1 LASRSL
7 INTLSVTSECV
18 PLIKTGG
25 LADVAGALPK
35 VLKKN
40 DIAVRTLL
48 PGYPAVLK
56 AVQSLSTLKVI
67 NDCFGGSAQLL
78 AGTHQDLDLLILDAP
93 HLYNRDHGIYVDHK
107 GEDWSDN
114 IERFAALSRVAAD
127 IANGL
132 VDDWQPE
139 IIHCHDWQAGLAPYY
154 MKVNNAKARSIMTI
168 HNIAFQGIAP
178 ARKRRALGI
187 LPKDFNP
194 EGVEYFGNIST
205 LKAGLIYAD
214 KLTTVSPTYAQELM
228 THEFGM
234 GMEGVLQYRK
244 NDFTGILNGIDES
257 VWSPEV
263 DPEIINY
270 KSPRGKNLNKITLQ
284 KEFNLSQAKGPLCV
298 VVSRLSEQKGLDI
311 LLEAL
316 PTLLSRDG
324 QLILL
329 GSGDSWLENEFRN
342 ISHSNVSVFIGY
354 DEKLSHRMIAG
365 ADAILVP
372 SRFEPCGLTQLYGL
386 RYGTLPVV
394 SSTGGLA
401 DTVVSASP
409 AAIASQVATGIQFNP
424 ITPLALSQA
433 LTKLCDLYEQPKLWS
448 KLQRNAMK
456 QSVGWK
462 DSGHSY
468 ARLYKELLI

>member
-1 LASRSL
+1 M

-35 VLKKN
+35 ALNKN
-40 DIAVRTLL
+40 GIAVRTLL
-48 PGYPAVLK
+48 PGYPTVLK
-56 AVQSLSTLKVI
+56 AVKSPSTLKVI
-67 NDCFGGSAQLL
+67 DDCFGGSAQLL
-78 AGTHQDLDLLILDAP
+78 AGTHQELDLLILDAP
-93 HLYNRDHGIYVDHK
+93 HLYNRDHGIYLDNN
-107 GEDWSDN
+107 GEDWPDN

-132 VDDWQPE
+132 MDDWQPD
-139 IIHCHDWQAGLAPYY
+139 IVHCHDWQAGLTPYY
-154 MKVNNAKARSIMTI
+154 MKVNNSKAKSIMTI

-178 ARKRRALGI
+178 ARKRRALSI

-205 LKAGLIYAD
+205 LKAGLMYAD

-234 GMEGVLQYRK
+234 GMEGVLRYRK
-244 NDFTGILNGIDES
+244 NDFMGILNGIDES
-257 VWSPEV
+257 IWSPEI
-263 DPEIINY
+263 DTEIINY
-270 KSPRGKNLNKITLQ
+270 KSPRGKNLNKIKLQ
-284 KEFNLSQAKGPLCV
+284 KEFNLSKAKGPLCV

-342 ISHSNVSVFIGY
+342 IPHPNVSVFIGY

-433 LTKLCDLYEQPKLWS
+433 LSKLCDLYEQPKLWS

-456 QSVGWK
+456 QSVGWE

>member
-1 LASRSL
+1 M

-35 VLKKN
+35 ALNKN
-40 DIAVRTLL
+40 GIAVRTLL

-56 AVQSLSTLKVI
+56 AVKSPSTLKVI
-67 NDCFGGSAQLL
+67 DDCFGGSAQLL
-78 AGTHQDLDLLILDAP
+78 ASTHQELDLLILDAP
-93 HLYNRDHGIYVDHK
+93 HLYNRDYGIYLDNN
-107 GEDWSDN
+107 GEDWPDN

-132 VDDWQPE
+132 VDDWQPD
-139 IIHCHDWQAGLAPYY
+139 IVHCHDWQAGLTPYY
-154 MKVNNAKARSIMTI
+154 MKVNNSKAKSIMTI

-178 ARKRRALGI
+178 ARKRRALSI

-205 LKAGLIYAD
+205 LKAGLMYAD

-234 GMEGVLQYRK
+234 GMEGVLRYRK
-244 NDFTGILNGIDES
+244 NDFMGILNGIDES
-257 VWSPEV
+257 IWSPEV
-263 DPEIINY
+263 DTEIINY
-270 KSPRGKNLNKITLQ
+270 KSPRGKNLNKIKLQ
-284 KEFNLSQAKGPLCV
+284 KEFNLSKAKGPLCV

-342 ISHSNVSVFIGY
+342 IPHPNVSVFIGY

-433 LTKLCDLYEQPKLWS
+433 LSKLCDLYEQPKLWS

-456 QSVGWK
+456 QSVGWE

>member
-1 LASRSL
+1 M

-35 VLKKN
+35 ALNKN
-40 DIAVRTLL
+40 GIAVRTLL

-56 AVQSLSTLKVI
+56 AVKSPSTLKVI
-67 NDCFGGSAQLL
+67 DDCFGSSAQLL
-78 AGTHQDLDLLILDAP
+78 ASTHQELDLLILDAP
-93 HLYNRDHGIYVDHK
+93 HLYNRDYGIYLDNN
-107 GEDWSDN
+107 GEDWPDN

-132 VDDWQPE
+132 VDDWQPD
-139 IIHCHDWQAGLAPYY
+139 IVHCHDWQAGLTPYY
-154 MKVNNAKARSIMTI
+154 MKVNNSKAKSIMTI

-178 ARKRRALGI
+178 ARKRRALSI

-205 LKAGLIYAD
+205 LKAGLMYAD

-234 GMEGVLQYRK
+234 GMEGVLRYRK
-244 NDFTGILNGIDES
+244 NDFMGILNGIDES
-257 VWSPEV
+257 IWSPEV
-263 DPEIINY
+263 DTEIINY
-270 KSPRGKNLNKITLQ
+270 KSPRGKNLNKIKLQ
-284 KEFNLSQAKGPLCV
+284 KEFNLSKAKGPLCV

-342 ISHSNVSVFIGY
+342 IPHPNVSVFIGY

-409 AAIASQVATGIQFNP
+409 AAISSQVATGIQFNP

-433 LTKLCDLYEQPKLWS
+433 LSKLCDLYEQPKLWS

-456 QSVGWK
+456 QSVGWE

>member
-1 LASRSL
+1 M

-56 AVQSLSTLKVI
+56 AVKSPSTVKVI
-67 NDCFGGSAQLL
+67 DDCFGGSAQLL
-78 AGTHQDLDLLILDAP
+78 EVTHQDLDFLILDAP
-93 HLYNRDHGIYVDHK
+93 HLYKRDHGIYLDHN

-132 VDDWQPE
+132 VDDWQPD
-139 IIHCHDWQAGLAPYY
+139 IVHCHDWQAGLAPYY
-154 MKVNNAKARSIMTI
+154 MKVNKAKARSIMTI

-178 ARKRRALGI
+178 SRKRRALGI

-194 EGVEYFGNIST
+194 EGIEYFGNIST
-205 LKAGLIYAD
+205 LKAGLMYAD

-257 VWSPEV
+257 IWSPEA

-270 KSPRGKNLNKITLQ
+270 KSPRGKNLNKIQLQ
-284 KEFNLSQAKGPLCV
+284 KEFNLSKAKGPLCV
-298 VVSRLSEQKGLDI
+298 VISRLSEQKGLDI
-311 LLEAL
+311 LLKAL
-316 PTLLSRDG
+316 PTLLSHDG

-342 ISHSNVSVFIGY
+342 ISHANVSIFIGY

-433 LTKLCDLYEQPKLWS
+433 LAKLCDLYEQPKLWS

-456 QSVGWK
+456 QSVGWE
-462 DSGHSY
+462 DSGYSY

>member
-1 LASRSL
+1 M

-35 VLKKN
+35 ALNKN
-40 DIAVRTLL
+40 GIAVRTLL

-56 AVQSLSTLKVI
+56 AVKSPSTLKVI
-67 NDCFGGSAQLL
+67 DDCFGGSAQLL
-78 AGTHQDLDLLILDAP
+78 AGTHQELDLLILDAP
-93 HLYNRDHGIYVDHK
+93 HLYNRDHGIYLDNN
-107 GEDWSDN
+107 GEDWPDN

-132 VDDWQPE
+132 VDDWQPD
-139 IIHCHDWQAGLAPYY
+139 IVHCHDWQAGLTPYY
-154 MKVNNAKARSIMTI
+154 MKVNNSKAKSIITI

-178 ARKRRALGI
+178 ARKRRALSI

-205 LKAGLIYAD
+205 LKAGLMYAD

-234 GMEGVLQYRK
+234 GMEGVLRYRK
-244 NDFTGILNGIDES
+244 NDFMGILNGIDES
-257 VWSPEV
+257 IWSPEV
-263 DPEIINY
+263 DTEIINY
-270 KSPRGKNLNKITLQ
+270 KSPRGKNLNKIKLQ
-284 KEFNLSQAKGPLCV
+284 KEFNLSKAKGPLCV

-342 ISHSNVSVFIGY
+342 IPHPNVSVFIGY

-433 LTKLCDLYEQPKLWS
+433 LSKLCDLYEQPKLWS

-456 QSVGWK
+456 QSVGWE

>member
-1 LASRSL
+1 M
-7 INTLSVTSECV
+7 C
-18 PLIKTGG
+18 
-25 LADVAGALPK
+25 
-35 VLKKN
+35 
-40 DIAVRTLL
+40 
-48 PGYPAVLK
+48 
-56 AVQSLSTLKVI
+56 
-67 NDCFGGSAQLL
+67 
-78 AGTHQDLDLLILDAP
+78 
-93 HLYNRDHGIYVDHK
+93 
-107 GEDWSDN
+107 
-114 IERFAALSRVAAD
+114 
-127 IANGL
+127 
-132 VDDWQPE
+132 
-139 IIHCHDWQAGLAPYY
+139 
-154 MKVNNAKARSIMTI
+154 
-168 HNIAFQGIAP
+168 
-178 ARKRRALGI
+178 
-187 LPKDFNP
+187 
-194 EGVEYFGNIST
+194 
-205 LKAGLIYAD
+205 
-214 KLTTVSPTYAQELM
+214 
-228 THEFGM
+228 
-234 GMEGVLQYRK
+234 
-244 NDFTGILNGIDES
+244 
-257 VWSPEV
+257 
-263 DPEIINY
+263 
-270 KSPRGKNLNKITLQ
+270 
-284 KEFNLSQAKGPLCV
+284 

-329 GSGDSWLENEFRN
+329 GSGDSWLENEFRK
-342 ISHSNVSVFIGY
+342 IPHANVSVFIGY

-456 QSVGWK
+456 QSVGWE

>member
-1 LASRSL
+1 L

-35 VLKKN
+35 ALNKN
-40 DIAVRTLL
+40 GIAVRTLL

-56 AVQSLSTLKVI
+56 AVKSPSTLKVI
-67 NDCFGGSAQLL
+67 DDCFGSSAQLL
-78 AGTHQDLDLLILDAP
+78 ASTHQELDLLILDAP
-93 HLYNRDHGIYVDHK
+93 HLYNRDYGIYLDNN
-107 GEDWSDN
+107 GEDWPDN

-132 VDDWQPE
+132 VDDWQPD
-139 IIHCHDWQAGLAPYY
+139 IVHCHDWQAGLTPYY
-154 MKVNNAKARSIMTI
+154 MKVNNSKAKSIMTI

-178 ARKRRALGI
+178 ARKRRALSI

-205 LKAGLIYAD
+205 LKAGLMYAD

-234 GMEGVLQYRK
+234 GMEGVLRYRK
-244 NDFTGILNGIDES
+244 NDFMGILNGIDES
-257 VWSPEV
+257 IWSPEI
-263 DPEIINY
+263 DTEIINY
-270 KSPRGKNLNKITLQ
+270 KSPRGKNLNKKKLQ
-284 KEFNLSQAKGPLCV
+284 KEFNLSKAKGPLCV

-342 ISHSNVSVFIGY
+342 IPHPNVSVFIGY

-409 AAIASQVATGIQFNP
+409 AAISSQVATGIQFNP

-433 LTKLCDLYEQPKLWS
+433 LSKLCDLYEQPKLWS

-456 QSVGWK
+456 QSVGWE

>member
-1 LASRSL
+1 
-7 INTLSVTSECV
+7 
-18 PLIKTGG
+18 
-25 LADVAGALPK
+25 
-35 VLKKN
+35 
-40 DIAVRTLL
+40 
-48 PGYPAVLK
+48 
-56 AVQSLSTLKVI
+56 
-67 NDCFGGSAQLL
+67 
-78 AGTHQDLDLLILDAP
+78 
-93 HLYNRDHGIYVDHK
+93 
-107 GEDWSDN
+107 
-114 IERFAALSRVAAD
+114 
-127 IANGL
+127 
-132 VDDWQPE
+132 
-139 IIHCHDWQAGLAPYY
+139 
-154 MKVNNAKARSIMTI
+154 MKVNKAKARSIMTI

-187 LPKDFNP
+187 LPKDFNS
-194 EGVEYFGNIST
+194 EGIEYFGNIST

-228 THEFGM
+228 TNEFGM
-234 GMEGVLQYRK
+234 GMEGVLRYRK

-257 VWSPEV
+257 IWSPEV

-270 KSPRGKNLNKITLQ
+270 KSPRGKNLNKIQLQ
-284 KEFNLSQAKGPLCV
+284 KEFNLSPAKGPLCV

-342 ISHSNVSVFIGY
+342 ISHANVSVFIGY
-354 DEKLSHRMIAG
+354 NEKLSHRMIAG

-456 QSVGWK
+456 QSVGWE

>member
-1 LASRSL
+1 L

-35 VLKKN
+35 ALNKN
-40 DIAVRTLL
+40 GIAVRTLL

-56 AVQSLSTLKVI
+56 AVKSPSTLKVI
-67 NDCFGGSAQLL
+67 DDCFGGSAQLL
-78 AGTHQDLDLLILDAP
+78 ASTHQELDLLILDAP
-93 HLYNRDHGIYVDHK
+93 HLYNRDYGIYLDNN
-107 GEDWSDN
+107 GEDWPDN

-132 VDDWQPE
+132 VDDWQPD
-139 IIHCHDWQAGLAPYY
+139 IVHCHDWQAGLTPYY
-154 MKVNNAKARSIMTI
+154 MKVNNSKAKSIMTI

-178 ARKRRALGI
+178 ARKRRALSI

-205 LKAGLIYAD
+205 LKAGLMYAD

-234 GMEGVLQYRK
+234 GMEGVLRYRK
-244 NDFTGILNGIDES
+244 NDFMGILNGIDES
-257 VWSPEV
+257 IWSPEV
-263 DPEIINY
+263 DTEIINY
-270 KSPRGKNLNKITLQ
+270 KSPRGKNLNKIKLQ
-284 KEFNLSQAKGPLCV
+284 KEFNLSKAKGPLCV

-342 ISHSNVSVFIGY
+342 IPHPNVSVFIGY

-409 AAIASQVATGIQFNP
+409 AAISSQVATGIQFNP

-433 LTKLCDLYEQPKLWS
+433 LSKLCDLYEQPKLWS

-456 QSVGWK
+456 QSVGWE

>member
-1 LASRSL
+1 M

-35 VLKKN
+35 ALNKN
-40 DIAVRTLL
+40 GIAVRTLL

-56 AVQSLSTLKVI
+56 AVKSPSTLKVI
-67 NDCFGGSAQLL
+67 DDCFGSSAQLL
-78 AGTHQDLDLLILDAP
+78 ASTHQELDLLILDAP
-93 HLYNRDHGIYVDHK
+93 HLYNRDYGIYLDNN
-107 GEDWSDN
+107 GEDWPDN

-132 VDDWQPE
+132 VDDWQPD
-139 IIHCHDWQAGLAPYY
+139 IVHCHDWQAGLTPYY
-154 MKVNNAKARSIMTI
+154 MKVNNSKAKSIMTI

-178 ARKRRALGI
+178 ARKRRALSI

-205 LKAGLIYAD
+205 LKAGLMYAD

-234 GMEGVLQYRK
+234 GMEGVLRYRK
-244 NDFTGILNGIDES
+244 NDFMGILNGIDES
-257 VWSPEV
+257 IWSPEI
-263 DPEIINY
+263 DTEIINY
-270 KSPRGKNLNKITLQ
+270 KSPRGKNLNKKKLQ
-284 KEFNLSQAKGPLCV
+284 KEFNLSKAKGPLCV

-342 ISHSNVSVFIGY
+342 IPHPNVSVFIGY

-433 LTKLCDLYEQPKLWS
+433 LSKLCDLYEQPKLWS

-456 QSVGWK
+456 QSVGWE

>member
-1 LASRSL
+1 L

-35 VLKKN
+35 ALNKN
-40 DIAVRTLL
+40 GIAVRTLL

-56 AVQSLSTLKVI
+56 AVKSPSTLKVI
-67 NDCFGGSAQLL
+67 DDCFGGSAQLL
-78 AGTHQDLDLLILDAP
+78 AGTHQELDLLILDAP
-93 HLYNRDHGIYVDHK
+93 HLYNRDHGIYLDNN
-107 GEDWSDN
+107 GEDWPDN

-132 VDDWQPE
+132 VDDWQPD
-139 IIHCHDWQAGLAPYY
+139 IVHCHDWQAGLTPYY
-154 MKVNNAKARSIMTI
+154 MKVNNSKAKSIMTI

-178 ARKRRALGI
+178 ARKRRALSI

-205 LKAGLIYAD
+205 LKAGLMYAD

-234 GMEGVLQYRK
+234 GMEGVLRYRK
-244 NDFTGILNGIDES
+244 NDFMGILNGIDES
-257 VWSPEV
+257 IWSPEI
-263 DPEIINY
+263 DTEIINY
-270 KSPRGKNLNKITLQ
+270 KSPRGKNLNKIKLQ
-284 KEFNLSQAKGPLCV
+284 KEFNLSKAKGPLCV

-342 ISHSNVSVFIGY
+342 IPHPNVSVFIGY

-433 LTKLCDLYEQPKLWS
+433 LSKLCDLYEQSKLWS

-456 QSVGWK
+456 QSVGWE

>member
-1 LASRSL
+1 M
-7 INTLSVTSECV
+7 INSLSVTSECV

-35 VLKKN
+35 ALNKN
-40 DIAVRTLL
+40 GIAVRTLL

-56 AVQSLSTLKVI
+56 AVKSPSTLKVI
-67 NDCFGGSAQLL
+67 DDCFGSSAQLL
-78 AGTHQDLDLLILDAP
+78 ASTHQELDLLILDAP
-93 HLYNRDHGIYVDHK
+93 HLYNRDYGIYLDNN
-107 GEDWSDN
+107 GEDWPDN

-132 VDDWQPE
+132 VEDWQPD
-139 IIHCHDWQAGLAPYY
+139 IVHCHDWQAGLTPYY
-154 MKVNNAKARSIMTI
+154 MKVNNSKAKSIMTI

-178 ARKRRALGI
+178 ARKRRALSI

-205 LKAGLIYAD
+205 LKAGLMYAD

-234 GMEGVLQYRK
+234 GMEGVLRYRK
-244 NDFTGILNGIDES
+244 NDFMGILNGIDES
-257 VWSPEV
+257 IWSPEI
-263 DPEIINY
+263 DTEIINY
-270 KSPRGKNLNKITLQ
+270 KSPRGKNLNKKKLQ
-284 KEFNLSQAKGPLCV
+284 KEFNLSKAKGPLCV

-342 ISHSNVSVFIGY
+342 IPHPNVSVFIGY

-433 LTKLCDLYEQPKLWS
+433 LSKLCDLYEQPKLWS

-456 QSVGWK
+456 QSVGWE

>member
-1 LASRSL
+1 M

-56 AVQSLSTLKVI
+56 AVKSPSTVKVI
-67 NDCFGGSAQLL
+67 DDCFGGSAQLL

-93 HLYNRDHGIYVDHK
+93 HLYKRDHGIYLDHN

-132 VDDWQPE
+132 VDDWQPD
-139 IIHCHDWQAGLAPYY
+139 IVHCHDWQAGLAPYY
-154 MKVNNAKARSIMTI
+154 MKVNKAKARSIMTI

-194 EGVEYFGNIST
+194 EGIEYFGNIST
-205 LKAGLIYAD
+205 LKAGLMYAD

-257 VWSPEV
+257 IWSPEA

-270 KSPRGKNLNKITLQ
+270 KSPRGKNLNKIQLQ
-284 KEFNLSQAKGPLCV
+284 KEFNLSKAKGPLCV

-311 LLEAL
+311 LLKAL
-316 PTLLSRDG
+316 PTLLSHDG

-342 ISHSNVSVFIGY
+342 ISHANVSVFIGY

-456 QSVGWK
+456 QSVGWE

>member
-56 AVQSLSTLKVI
+56 AVQSLSTLTVI
-67 NDCFGGSAQLL
+67 DDCFGGSAQLL

-93 HLYNRDHGIYVDHK
+93 HLYKRDHGIYLDHN

-132 VDDWQPE
+132 VDDWQPD
-139 IIHCHDWQAGLAPYY
+139 IVHCHDWQAGLAPYY
-154 MKVNNAKARSIMTI
+154 MKVNKAKARSIMTI

-187 LPKDFNP
+187 LPKDFNS
-194 EGVEYFGNIST
+194 EGIEYFGNIST

-228 THEFGM
+228 TNEFGM
-234 GMEGVLQYRK
+234 GMEGVLRYRK

-257 VWSPEV
+257 IWSPEV

-270 KSPRGKNLNKITLQ
+270 KSPRGKNLNKIQLQ
-284 KEFNLSQAKGPLCV
+284 KEFNLSPAKGPLCV

-342 ISHSNVSVFIGY
+342 IPHANVSVFIGY
-354 DEKLSHRMIAG
+354 DEKLSHLMIAG

-456 QSVGWK
+456 QSVGWE
-462 DSGHSY
+462 DSGHFY

>member
-1 LASRSL
+1 M

-35 VLKKN
+35 ALNKN
-40 DIAVRTLL
+40 GIAVRTLL

-56 AVQSLSTLKVI
+56 AVKSPSTLKVI
-67 NDCFGGSAQLL
+67 DDCFGGSAQLL
-78 AGTHQDLDLLILDAP
+78 AGTHQELDLLILDAP
-93 HLYNRDHGIYVDHK
+93 HLYNRDHGIYLDNN
-107 GEDWSDN
+107 GEDWPDN

-132 VDDWQPE
+132 VDDWQPD
-139 IIHCHDWQAGLAPYY
+139 IVHCHDWQAGLTPYY
-154 MKVNNAKARSIMTI
+154 MKVNNSKAKSIMTI

-178 ARKRRALGI
+178 ARKRRALSI

-205 LKAGLIYAD
+205 LKAGLMYAD

-234 GMEGVLQYRK
+234 GMEGVLRYRK
-244 NDFTGILNGIDES
+244 NDFMGILNGIDES
-257 VWSPEV
+257 IWSPEI
-263 DPEIINY
+263 DTEIINY
-270 KSPRGKNLNKITLQ
+270 KSPRGKNLNKIILQ
-284 KEFNLSQAKGPLCV
+284 KEFNLSKAKGPLCV

-342 ISHSNVSVFIGY
+342 IPHPNVSVFIGY

-433 LTKLCDLYEQPKLWS
+433 LSKLCDLYEQPKLWS

-456 QSVGWK
+456 QSVGWE

>member
-1 LASRSL
+1 L

-18 PLIKTGG
+18 PFIKTGG

-35 VLKKN
+35 ALKKN
-40 DIAVRTLL
+40 NILVRTLL
-48 PGYPAVLK
+48 PGYPDVLK
-56 AVQSLSTLKVI
+56 KIKSLTTLRI
-67 NDCFGGSAQLL
+67 IDNCFGGSAKLL
-78 AGTHQDLDLLILDAP
+78 AGIDHELDLLILDAP
-93 HLYNRDHGIYVDHK
+93 HLFDRDQGIYLDK
-107 GEDWSDN
+107 NGEDWPDN
-114 IERFAALSRVAAD
+114 TERFAALSCVAAD

-132 VDDWQPE
+132 IDEWRPDIV
-139 IIHCHDWQAGLAPYY
+139 HCHDWQAGLTPYY
-154 MKVNNAKARSIMTI
+154 MKINNSKARSIMTI

-178 ARKRRALGI
+178 VRKRRILGI
-187 LPKDFNP
+187 PPKDFTP
-194 EGVEYFGNIST
+194 EGVEYYGNIST

-214 KLTTVSPTYAQELM
+214 KITTVSPTYAQELM
-228 THEFGM
+228 TKEFGM
-234 GMEGVLQYRK
+234 GMEGVLRYRK
-244 NDFTGILNGIDES
+244 KDLMGILNGIDENI
-257 VWSPEV
+257 WSPEV
-263 DPEIINY
+263 DTEIINY
-270 KSPRGKNLNKITLQ
+270 KSPRGKNSNKTKLQ
-284 KEFNLSQAKGPLCV
+284 KEFNLPKAKGPLCV
-298 VVSRLSEQKGLDI
+298 VVSRLSEQKGLDM

-329 GSGDSWLENEFRN
+329 GSGDSWLENEFKKL
-342 ISHSNVSVFIGY
+342 SHPNVSVFIGY

-394 SSTGGLA
+394 ASTGGLA

-424 ITPLALSQA
+424 ITALALSQA
-433 LTKLCDLYEQPKLWS
+433 LLRLCDLYDQPKLWS

-456 QSVGWK
+456 QSVGWE
-462 DSGHSY
+462 DSALAY

>member
-1 LASRSL
+1 M

-56 AVQSLSTLKVI
+56 AVKSPSTVKVI
-67 NDCFGGSAQLL
+67 DDCFGGSAQLL
-78 AGTHQDLDLLILDAP
+78 AVTHQDLDFLILDAP
-93 HLYNRDHGIYVDHK
+93 HLYKRDHGIYLDHN

-132 VDDWQPE
+132 VDDWQPD
-139 IIHCHDWQAGLAPYY
+139 IVHCHDWQAGLAPYY
-154 MKVNNAKARSIMTI
+154 MKVNKAKARSIMTI

-194 EGVEYFGNIST
+194 EGIEYFGNIST
-205 LKAGLIYAD
+205 LKAGLMYAD

-257 VWSPEV
+257 IWSPEA

-270 KSPRGKNLNKITLQ
+270 KSPRGKNLNKIQLQ
-284 KEFNLSQAKGPLCV
+284 KEFNLSKAKGPLCV
-298 VVSRLSEQKGLDI
+298 VISRLSEQKGLDI
-311 LLEAL
+311 LLKAL
-316 PTLLSRDG
+316 PTLLSHDG

-342 ISHSNVSVFIGY
+342 ISHANVSIFIGY

-456 QSVGWK
+456 QSVGWE
-462 DSGHSY
+462 DSGYSY

>member
-1 LASRSL
+1 M

-56 AVQSLSTLKVI
+56 AVQSLSTVKVI
-67 NDCFGGSAQLL
+67 DDCFGGSAQLL
-78 AGTHQDLDLLILDAP
+78 AGAHQDLDLLILDAP
-93 HLYNRDHGIYVDHK
+93 HLYNRDHGIYIDHK

-114 IERFAALSRVAAD
+114 IERFTALSRVAAD

-132 VDDWQPE
+132 VDDWQPD
-139 IIHCHDWQAGLAPYY
+139 IVHCHDWQTGLTPYY
-154 MKVNNAKARSIMTI
+154 MKVNKAKARSIMTI

-187 LPKDFNP
+187 LPKDFNS
-194 EGVEYFGNIST
+194 EGIEYFGNIST
-205 LKAGLIYAD
+205 LKAGLIYAN

-228 THEFGM
+228 TNEFGM
-234 GMEGVLQYRK
+234 GMEGVLRYRK

-257 VWSPEV
+257 IWSPEV

-270 KSPRGKNLNKITLQ
+270 KSPRGKNLNKIQLQ
-284 KEFNLSQAKGPLCV
+284 KEFNLSPAKGPLCV

-342 ISHSNVSVFIGY
+342 ISHANVSVFIGY
-354 DEKLSHRMIAG
+354 NEKLSHRMIAG

-456 QSVGWK
+456 QSVGWE
-462 DSGHSY
+462 DSGHFY

>member
-1 LASRSL
+1 M

-35 VLKKN
+35 ALNKN
-40 DIAVRTLL
+40 GIAVRTLL

-56 AVQSLSTLKVI
+56 TVKSLSTLKVI
-67 NDCFGGSAQLL
+67 DDCFGGSAQLL
-78 AGTHQDLDLLILDAP
+78 AGTHQELDLLILDAP
-93 HLYNRDHGIYVDHK
+93 HLYNRDHGIYLDNN
-107 GEDWSDN
+107 GEDWPDN

-132 VDDWQPE
+132 VDDWQPD
-139 IIHCHDWQAGLAPYY
+139 IVHCHDWQAGLTPYY
-154 MKVNNAKARSIMTI
+154 MKVNNSKAKSIITI

-178 ARKRRALGI
+178 ARKRRALSI

-205 LKAGLIYAD
+205 LKAGLMYAD

-234 GMEGVLQYRK
+234 GMEGVLRYRK
-244 NDFTGILNGIDES
+244 NDFMGILNGIDES
-257 VWSPEV
+257 IWSPEV
-263 DPEIINY
+263 DTEIINY
-270 KSPRGKNLNKITLQ
+270 KSPRGKNLNKIKLQ
-284 KEFNLSQAKGPLCV
+284 KEFNLSKAKGPLCV

-342 ISHSNVSVFIGY
+342 IPHPNVSVFIGY

-433 LTKLCDLYEQPKLWS
+433 LSKLCDLYEQPKLWS

-456 QSVGWK
+456 QSVGWE

>member
-1 LASRSL
+1 MASRSL

-56 AVQSLSTLKVI
+56 AVKSPSTVKVI
-67 NDCFGGSAQLL
+67 DDCFGGSAQLL

-93 HLYNRDHGIYVDHK
+93 HLYKRDHGIYLDHN

-132 VDDWQPE
+132 VDDWQPD
-139 IIHCHDWQAGLAPYY
+139 IVHCHDWQAGLAPYY
-154 MKVNNAKARSIMTI
+154 MKVNKAKACSIMTI

-194 EGVEYFGNIST
+194 EGIEYFGNIST
-205 LKAGLIYAD
+205 LKAGLMYAD

-257 VWSPEV
+257 IWSPEA

-270 KSPRGKNLNKITLQ
+270 KSPRGKNLNKIQLQ
-284 KEFNLSQAKGPLCV
+284 KEFNLSKAKGPLCV

-324 QLILL
+324 QLI
-329 GSGDSWLENEFRN
+329 R
-342 ISHSNVSVFIGY
+342 
-354 DEKLSHRMIAG
+354 
-365 ADAILVP
+365 
-372 SRFEPCGLTQLYGL
+372 
-386 RYGTLPVV
+386 
-394 SSTGGLA
+394 
-401 DTVVSASP
+401 
-409 AAIASQVATGIQFNP
+409 
-424 ITPLALSQA
+424 
-433 LTKLCDLYEQPKLWS
+433 
-448 KLQRNAMK
+448 
-456 QSVGWK
+456 
-462 DSGHSY
+462 
-468 ARLYKELLI
+468 

>member
-1 LASRSL
+1 M

-35 VLKKN
+35 ALNKN
-40 DIAVRTLL
+40 GIAVRTLL

-56 AVQSLSTLKVI
+56 AVKSPSTLKVI
-67 NDCFGGSAQLL
+67 DDCFGGSAQLL
-78 AGTHQDLDLLILDAP
+78 AGTHQELDLLILDAP
-93 HLYNRDHGIYVDHK
+93 HLYNRDHGIYLDNN
-107 GEDWSDN
+107 GEDWPDN

-132 VDDWQPE
+132 VDDWQPD
-139 IIHCHDWQAGLAPYY
+139 IVHCHDWQAGLTPYY
-154 MKVNNAKARSIMTI
+154 MKVNNSKAKSIMTI

-178 ARKRRALGI
+178 ARKRRALSI

-205 LKAGLIYAD
+205 LKAGLMYAD

-234 GMEGVLQYRK
+234 GMEGVLRYRK
-244 NDFTGILNGIDES
+244 NDFMGILNGIDES
-257 VWSPEV
+257 IWSPEV
-263 DPEIINY
+263 DTEIINY
-270 KSPRGKNLNKITLQ
+270 KSPRGKNLNKKKLQ
-284 KEFNLSQAKGPLCV
+284 KEFNLSKAKGPLCV

-342 ISHSNVSVFIGY
+342 IPHPNVSVFIGY

-433 LTKLCDLYEQPKLWS
+433 LSKLCDLYEQPKLWS

-456 QSVGWK
+456 QSVGWE

>member
-1 LASRSL
+1 M

-35 VLKKN
+35 ALNKN
-40 DIAVRTLL
+40 GIAVRTLL

-56 AVQSLSTLKVI
+56 AVKSPSTLKVI
-67 NDCFGGSAQLL
+67 DDCFGSSAQLL
-78 AGTHQDLDLLILDAP
+78 ASTHQELDLLILDAP
-93 HLYNRDHGIYVDHK
+93 HLYNRDYGIYLNNN
-107 GEDWSDN
+107 GEDWPDN

-132 VDDWQPE
+132 VDDWQPD
-139 IIHCHDWQAGLAPYY
+139 IVHCHDWQAGLTPYY
-154 MKVNNAKARSIMTI
+154 MKVNNSKAKSIMTI

-178 ARKRRALGI
+178 ARKRRALSI

-205 LKAGLIYAD
+205 LKAGLMYAD

-234 GMEGVLQYRK
+234 GMEGVLRYRK
-244 NDFTGILNGIDES
+244 NDFMGILNGIDES
-257 VWSPEV
+257 IWSPEI
-263 DPEIINY
+263 DTEIINY
-270 KSPRGKNLNKITLQ
+270 KSPRGKNLNKKKLQ
-284 KEFNLSQAKGPLCV
+284 KEFNLSKAKGPLCV

-342 ISHSNVSVFIGY
+342 IPHPNVSVFIGY

-409 AAIASQVATGIQFNP
+409 AAISSQVATGIQFNP

-433 LTKLCDLYEQPKLWS
+433 LSKLCDLYEQPKLWS

-456 QSVGWK
+456 QSVGWE

>member
-1 LASRSL
+1 M

-35 VLKKN
+35 ALNKN
-40 DIAVRTLL
+40 GIAVRTLL

-56 AVQSLSTLKVI
+56 AVKSPSTLKVI
-67 NDCFGGSAQLL
+67 DDCFGSSAQLL
-78 AGTHQDLDLLILDAP
+78 ASTHQELDLLILDAP
-93 HLYNRDHGIYVDHK
+93 HLYNRDHGIYLDNS
-107 GEDWSDN
+107 GEDWPDN

-132 VDDWQPE
+132 VDDWQPD
-139 IIHCHDWQAGLAPYY
+139 IVHCHDWQAGLTPYY
-154 MKVNNAKARSIMTI
+154 MKVNNSKAKSIMTI

-178 ARKRRALGI
+178 ARKRRALSI

-205 LKAGLIYAD
+205 LKAGLMYAN

-234 GMEGVLQYRK
+234 GMEGVLRYRK
-244 NDFTGILNGIDES
+244 NDFMGILNGIDES
-257 VWSPEV
+257 IWSPEV
-263 DPEIINY
+263 DTEIINY
-270 KSPRGKNLNKITLQ
+270 KSPRGKNLNKIKLQ
-284 KEFNLSQAKGPLCV
+284 KEFNLSKAKGPLCV

-342 ISHSNVSVFIGY
+342 IPHPNVSVFIGY

-433 LTKLCDLYEQPKLWS
+433 LSKLCDLYEQPKLWS

-456 QSVGWK
+456 QSVGWE

>member
-1 LASRSL
+1 M

-56 AVQSLSTLKVI
+56 AVKSPSTVKVI
-67 NDCFGGSAQLL
+67 DDCFGGSAQLL

-93 HLYNRDHGIYVDHK
+93 HLYKRDHGIYLDHN

-132 VDDWQPE
+132 VDDWQPD
-139 IIHCHDWQAGLAPYY
+139 IVHCHDWQAGLAPYY
-154 MKVNNAKARSIMTI
+154 MKVNKAKACSIMTI

-194 EGVEYFGNIST
+194 EGIEYFGNIST

-228 THEFGM
+228 TNEFGM
-234 GMEGVLQYRK
+234 GMEGVLRYRK

-257 VWSPEV
+257 IWSPEV

-270 KSPRGKNLNKITLQ
+270 KSPRGKNLNKIQLQ
-284 KEFNLSQAKGPLCV
+284 KEFNLSKAKGPLCV

-329 GSGDSWLENEFRN
+329 GSGDSWLENEFRK
-342 ISHSNVSVFIGY
+342 IPHANVSVFIGY

-409 AAIASQVATGIQFNP
+409 ASIASQVATGIQFNP

-456 QSVGWK
+456 QSVGWE

>member
-1 LASRSL
+1 L

-67 NDCFGGSAQLL
+67 DDCFGGSAQLL

-93 HLYNRDHGIYVDHK
+93 HLYNRDHGIYIDHK

-139 IIHCHDWQAGLAPYY
+139 IVHCHDWQAGLAPYY

-263 DPEIINY
+263 DPQIINY
-270 KSPRGKNLNKITLQ
+270 KSPRGKKF
-284 KEFNLSQAKGPLCV
+284 K
-298 VVSRLSEQKGLDI
+298 
-311 LLEAL
+311 
-316 PTLLSRDG
+316 
-324 QLILL
+324 
-329 GSGDSWLENEFRN
+329 
-342 ISHSNVSVFIGY
+342 
-354 DEKLSHRMIAG
+354 
-365 ADAILVP
+365 
-372 SRFEPCGLTQLYGL
+372 
-386 RYGTLPVV
+386 
-394 SSTGGLA
+394 
-401 DTVVSASP
+401 
-409 AAIASQVATGIQFNP
+409 
-424 ITPLALSQA
+424 
-433 LTKLCDLYEQPKLWS
+433 
-448 KLQRNAMK
+448 
-456 QSVGWK
+456 
-462 DSGHSY
+462 
-468 ARLYKELLI
+468 

>member
-1 LASRSL
+1 M

-35 VLKKN
+35 ALNKN
-40 DIAVRTLL
+40 GIAVRTLL

-56 AVQSLSTLKVI
+56 AVKSPSTLKVI
-67 NDCFGGSAQLL
+67 DDCFGGSAQLL
-78 AGTHQDLDLLILDAP
+78 AGTHQELDLLILDAP
-93 HLYNRDHGIYVDHK
+93 HLYNRDHGIYLDNN
-107 GEDWSDN
+107 GEDWPDN

-132 VDDWQPE
+132 VDDWQPD
-139 IIHCHDWQAGLAPYY
+139 IVHCHDWQAGLTPYY
-154 MKVNNAKARSIMTI
+154 MKVNNSKAKSIMTI

-178 ARKRRALGI
+178 ARKRRALSI

-205 LKAGLIYAD
+205 LKAGLMYAD

-234 GMEGVLQYRK
+234 GMEGVLRYRK
-244 NDFTGILNGIDES
+244 NDFMGILNGIDES
-257 VWSPEV
+257 IWSPEV
-263 DPEIINY
+263 DTEIINY
-270 KSPRGKNLNKITLQ
+270 KSPRGKNLNKIKLQ
-284 KEFNLSQAKGPLCV
+284 KEFNLSKAKGPLCV

-342 ISHSNVSVFIGY
+342 IPHPNVSVFIGY

-433 LTKLCDLYEQPKLWS
+433 LSKLCDLYEQPKLWS

-456 QSVGWK
+456 QSVGWE

>member
-1 LASRSL
+1 M

-35 VLKKN
+35 ALNKN
-40 DIAVRTLL
+40 GIAVRTLL

-56 AVQSLSTLKVI
+56 AVKSPSILKVI
-67 NDCFGGSAQLL
+67 DDCFGGSAQLL
-78 AGTHQDLDLLILDAP
+78 AGTHQELDLLILDAP
-93 HLYNRDHGIYVDHK
+93 HLYNRDHGIYLDNN
-107 GEDWSDN
+107 GEDWPDN

-132 VDDWQPE
+132 VDDWQPD
-139 IIHCHDWQAGLAPYY
+139 IVHCHDWQAGLTPYY
-154 MKVNNAKARSIMTI
+154 MKVNNSKAKSIITI

-178 ARKRRALGI
+178 ARKRRALSI

-205 LKAGLIYAD
+205 LKAGLMYAD

-234 GMEGVLQYRK
+234 GMEGVLRYRK
-244 NDFTGILNGIDES
+244 NDFMGILNGIDES
-257 VWSPEV
+257 IWSPEV
-263 DPEIINY
+263 DTEIINY
-270 KSPRGKNLNKITLQ
+270 KSPRGKNLNKIKLQ
-284 KEFNLSQAKGPLCV
+284 KEFNLSKAKGPLCV

-342 ISHSNVSVFIGY
+342 IPHPNVSVFIGY

-433 LTKLCDLYEQPKLWS
+433 LSKLCDLYEQPKLWS

-456 QSVGWK
+456 QSVGWE

>member
-1 LASRSL
+1 M

-35 VLKKN
+35 ALNKN
-40 DIAVRTLL
+40 GIAVRTLL

-56 AVQSLSTLKVI
+56 AVKSPSTLKVI
-67 NDCFGGSAQLL
+67 DDCFGSSAQLL
-78 AGTHQDLDLLILDAP
+78 ASTHQELDLLILDAP
-93 HLYNRDHGIYVDHK
+93 HLYNRDYGIYLDNN
-107 GEDWSDN
+107 GEDWPDN

-132 VDDWQPE
+132 VDDWQPD
-139 IIHCHDWQAGLAPYY
+139 IVHCHDWQAGLTPYY
-154 MKVNNAKARSIMTI
+154 MKVNNSKAKSIMTI

-178 ARKRRALGI
+178 ARKRRALSI

-205 LKAGLIYAD
+205 LKAGLMYAD

-234 GMEGVLQYRK
+234 GMEGVLRYRK
-244 NDFTGILNGIDES
+244 NDFMGILNGIDES
-257 VWSPEV
+257 IWSPEI
-263 DPEIINY
+263 DTEIINY
-270 KSPRGKNLNKITLQ
+270 KSPRGKNLNKKKLQ
-284 KEFNLSQAKGPLCV
+284 KEFNLSKAKGPLCV

-342 ISHSNVSVFIGY
+342 IPHPNVSVFIGY

-409 AAIASQVATGIQFNP
+409 AAISSQVATGIQFNP

-433 LTKLCDLYEQPKLWS
+433 LSKLCDLYEQPKLWS

-456 QSVGWK
+456 QSVGWE

>member
-1 LASRSL
+1 
-7 INTLSVTSECV
+7 
-18 PLIKTGG
+18 
-25 LADVAGALPK
+25 
-35 VLKKN
+35 
-40 DIAVRTLL
+40 
-48 PGYPAVLK
+48 
-56 AVQSLSTLKVI
+56 VI
-67 NDCFGGSAQLL
+67 DDCFGGSAQLL

-93 HLYNRDHGIYVDHK
+93 HLFNRDHGIYLNHN
-107 GEDWSDN
+107 GEDWPDN

-132 VDDWQPE
+132 VDDWQPD
-139 IIHCHDWQAGLAPYY
+139 IVHCHDWQTGLTPYY
-154 MKVNNAKARSIMTI
+154 MKVNKAKARSIMTI

-187 LPKDFNP
+187 LPKDFNS
-194 EGVEYFGNIST
+194 EGIEYFGNIST

-228 THEFGM
+228 TNEFGM
-234 GMEGVLQYRK
+234 GMEGVLRYRK

-257 VWSPEV
+257 IWSPEV

-270 KSPRGKNLNKITLQ
+270 KSPRGKNLNKIQLQ
-284 KEFNLSQAKGPLCV
+284 KEFNLSPAKGPLCV

-342 ISHSNVSVFIGY
+342 ISHANVSVFIGY
-354 DEKLSHRMIAG
+354 NEKLSHRMIAG

-456 QSVGWK
+456 QSVGWE
-462 DSGHSY
+462 DSGHFY